1 MAENSA
7 EKAKEPQKNAAEQPI
22 LEARGLWKEYGDTVV
37 LEKIN
42 AKIRKGEFVTVIGTS
57 GCGKSTFLKLIL
69 GTEKA
74 TRGKLLFEGKP
85 ISAEPDED
93 RGIVFQ
99 RYSVFPH
106 LTVLENV
113 MIAREFEKSRFLARV
128 FGSARREIAEEA
140 KAMIAEV
147 GLAHAMDR
155 YPSELSGGMQQRLA
169 IAQALMKKPKIL
181 LLDEPFGA
189 LDPGIRKDMHNLIHR
204 LWKQNSLTVL
214 MVTHDLAEGF
224 KLGSRLWVFDKLR
237 VDPESPNRFGATITY
252 DMPLKEGEFD
262 DHGSQVL
269 EAVNSVKKEMTEK

>member
-189 LDPGIRKDMHNLIHR
+189 LDPCIRKDMHNLIHR
-204 LWKQNSLTVL
+204 LWKQNSLTVF

>member
-169 IAQALMKKPKIL
+169 IAQALSIDAAAALQEMAHFDFASAAANASKK
-181 LLDEPFGA
+181 
-189 LDPGIRKDMHNLIHR
+189 R
-204 LWKQNSLTVL
+204 
-214 MVTHDLAEGF
+214 
-224 KLGSRLWVFDKLR
+224 SR
-237 VDPESPNRFGATITY
+237 
-252 DMPLKEGEFD
+252 
-262 DHGSQVL
+262 
-269 EAVNSVKKEMTEK
+269 